1 MTKQEV
7 RWTLLAMLQIRPGM
21 TLLDLGCGSGSVTV
35 EMARMNKPGQVY
47 ALEQKSEAL
56 ELTSANLE
64 RFAIENVTLIEGRG
78 EKEIKDLPQLD
89 RVFIGG
95 AGGALEEMLT
105 QLPEK
110 MKPGGK
116 ILITAV
122 TLETMAQAKAMLQQP
137 PFTNLKILQ
146 TGITRYVPR
155 AGYMMAQAENP
166 VTIFCADLLSA
177 T

>member
-1 MTKQEV
+1 
-7 RWTLLAMLQIRPGM
+7 MLQIHPGM

-35 EMARMNKPGQVY
+35 EMARMNRSGQVL
-47 ALEQKSEAL
+47 ALEQKREAL
-56 ELTSANLE
+56 ELTRENLQ
-64 RFAIENVTLIEGRG
+64 RFAIKNVTLIEGRG
-78 EKEIKDLPQLD
+78 EKEIKDLPLMD

-95 AGGALEEMLT
+95 AGGALEEILN

-122 TLETMAQAKAMLQQP
+122 TLETMTQAKIRLQSS

-166 VTIFCADLLSA
+166 VTIFCADLLPA
-177 T
+177 TQPTDT